1 MILSSSCCVQFFFST
16 VHYDACVT
24 RSSRCEPASDLLKFL
39 TLPAIASLYYG
50 RTLLNLD
57 SSSLEVSVVV
67 DKTVHLCISAVLTG
81 SGTARR
87 MQADGAIARQVVVV
101 NCGRG
106 IVVSCSL

>member
-1 MILSSSCCVQFFFST
+1 M
-16 VHYDACVT
+16 
-24 RSSRCEPASDLLKFL
+24 
-39 TLPAIASLYYG
+39 
-50 RTLLNLD
+50 
-57 SSSLEVSVVV
+57 SVVV